1 MFDSIS
7 MYTAVIVVSAIYLII
22 LGVANLKKSDA
33 E

>member
-7 MYTAVIVVSAIYLII
+7 MYAAVIVVSAIYLII